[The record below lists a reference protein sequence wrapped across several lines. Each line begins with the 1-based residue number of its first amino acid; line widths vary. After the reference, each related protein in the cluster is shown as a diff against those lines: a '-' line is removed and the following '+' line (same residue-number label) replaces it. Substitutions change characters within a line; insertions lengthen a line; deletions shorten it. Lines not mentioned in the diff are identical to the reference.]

1 MINPP
6 QKHHFGFGFYL
17 CERKV
22 KNMIT
27 TLKQIKGH
35 NKVESLQIMLQVI
48 EVLEKNFAHDDE
60 ISSEDWLVL
69 FAWLEKY
76 YEELK
81 EMFIKERGF

>member
-1 MINPP
+1 
-6 QKHHFGFGFYL
+6 
-17 CERKV
+17 
-22 KNMIT
+22 MIT